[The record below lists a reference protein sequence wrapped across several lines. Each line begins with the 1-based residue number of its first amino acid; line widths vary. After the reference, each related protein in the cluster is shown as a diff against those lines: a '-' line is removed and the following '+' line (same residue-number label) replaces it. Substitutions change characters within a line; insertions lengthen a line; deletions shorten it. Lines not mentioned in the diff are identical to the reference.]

1 MPTKERGRP
10 LTLPPDDSGGELAS
24 FAFSP
29 DNRWLAIGLHR
40 KMLLY
45 DRIAKSWGA
54 SVQGD
59 HKRSPLVGPMRFTA
73 DSRRVITLEDQLQVS
88 VYDVATGARL
98 GRHVP
103 AFENWEGS
111 FKVSDDGSRIVIYKF
126 VSDTFEV
133 LDGQQHPAP
142 CSGRHHVRLAQNPGD
157 GGGGDACAFGDLV
170 DVRQGGWS
178 PS

>member
-1 MPTKERGRP
+1 MRRQHSGHLQRSALLGVVARSPHDTRSPTRRCFSTSPTQFQLIDTATLDVQE
-10 LTLPPDDSGGELAS
+10 LTLPPNDSGGELAS

-45 DRIAKSWGA
+45 DRIARSWGA

-88 VYDVATGARL
+88 VYNVSTGARL
-98 GRHVP
+98 GRHVA
-103 AFENWEGS
+103 AFEDWKARS
-111 FKVSDDGSRIVIYKF
+111 RCPTTAAVS
-126 VSDTFEV
+126 
-133 LDGQQHPAP
+133 
-142 CSGRHHVRLAQNPGD
+142 
-157 GGGGDACAFGDLV
+157 
-170 DVRQGGWS
+170 
-178 PS
+178 